1 MNHEPI
7 ALPGNDPWARH
18 SVPEWLRPEVAA
30 AARRVPTS
38 VLRVLG
44 KHFKGGFHRPS
55 LIVQR
60 LALQTQGFAWLPRFL
75 MDVLRDINET
85 APVVNALGLETL
97 RRELPS
103 LCAAA
108 GPGPVALA
116 LWLDRRPEWSALA
129 TPDLMSQ
136 PALDSGAPFR
146 AAWETFVRIHI
157 LAPTGM
163 ALPTMAEP
171 SEAHAL
177 TPEKAE
183 ELRRRVREAEQDLA
197 RERTARRD
205 EVRALNEKVAG
216 LNQRLADAA
225 AAMERSQAVLER
237 RIAEAIACDRLE
249 RMKPWMAR
257 AIAVEES
264 IEALD
269 GSQSL
274 EHVVARAR
282 AALHRQSASDPHA
295 ANVARLRDEVR
306 LLEAQRDEV
315 RLALEC
321 ALHRSPDLEEA
332 LRQLDR
338 ALVERRAIL
347 GEPPAPQPWIQDL
360 AVQVATAPAVEA
372 LAALQARIAA
382 MEGHGLLSPQAGDWL
397 RKRAAERRSVLDEP
411 NIGLSAPKAVK
422 LMDVIKGHAPG
433 RILVDACNWIGQSG
447 DALGVSRDPAQFAQS
462 LRRLEPWMRRLG
474 EAARL
479 ADIRFVMDGPRA
491 AHQTLGPTVRVEWTG
506 GQGENRADR
515 VIEGMLRVSDMS
527 MPTWVITRDTD
538 LGRRAREAGAVVEAP
553 EAFTR
558 RALAAGVKADTVVG
572 GGGGPRR

>member
-1 MNHEPI
+1 MNHEPTAI
-7 ALPGNDPWARH
+7 PGSDPWARQ

-30 AARRVPTS
+30 AAQRVPTS
-38 VLRVLG
+38 VLRALG
-44 KHFKGGFHRPS
+44 EHFKGGFHRPS

-75 MDVLRDINET
+75 VDVLRDINET

-116 LWLDRRPEWSALA
+116 LWLDRRPEWQALA
-129 TPDLMSQ
+129 TPDLLAK
-136 PALDSGAPFR
+136 PAPDPGAPSR
-146 AAWETFVRIHI
+146 AAWETFVRIYI

-163 ALPTMAEP
+163 AAPATPGPAG
-171 SEAHAL
+171 AHAL
-177 TPEKAE
+177 TGEKAE

-197 RERTARRD
+197 RERATRRD
-205 EVRALNEKVAG
+205 EVRALNETVAG

-225 AAMERSQAVLER
+225 AAMERSQAALER

-274 EHVVARAR
+274 EHVVERAR

-332 LRQLDR
+332 LRQLDG

-347 GEPPAPQPWIQDL
+347 DEPPAPQPWIQDL
-360 AVQVATAPAVEA
+360 AVQVATAPAVDA

-382 MEGHGLLSPQAGDWL
+382 MEGHGLLSPEAGDWL
-397 RKRAAERRSVLDEP
+397 RKRAAERRSALDEP
-411 NIGLSAPKAVK
+411 GLAPGAPKAVK
-422 LMDVIKGHAPG
+422 LMDVLQGSAPG
-433 RILVDACNWIGQSG
+433 RILVDACNWIGQCG
-447 DALGVSRDPAQFAQS
+447 DELGVSRDPAQFVQS
-462 LRRLEPWMRRLG
+462 LRRLEPWMRNLG
-474 EAARL
+474 KAARL
-479 ADIRFVMDGPRA
+479 ADIRFVMDGPHE
-491 AHQTLGPTVRVEWTG
+491 AHRTLGPTVRIDWSG
-506 GQGENRADR
+506 GQGEHRADR
-515 VIEGMLRVSDMS
+515 VIEGMLRVHDAS
-527 MPTWVITRDTD
+527 MPTWVITRDAD
-538 LGRRAREAGAVVEAP
+538 LGRRAREAGAVIEAP

-558 RALAAGVKADTVVG
+558 RALAAGIKADAVVG

>member
-1 MNHEPI
+1 MNHEPSTS
-7 ALPGNDPWARH
+7 PGGDPWARQN
-18 SVPEWLRPEVAA
+18 VPEWLRPEVVAA
-30 AARRVPTS
+30 TQRLPTS

-44 KHFKGGFHRPS
+44 KHFKGGFRDPA

-75 MDVLRDINET
+75 VDALRDIHPT

-97 RRELPS
+97 RRELPA

-129 TPDLMSQ
+129 TPDLMSK
-136 PALDSGAPFR
+136 PAPDPGASSR

-163 ALPTMAEP
+163 ALPTLAGP
-171 SEAHAL
+171 GEANVL
-177 TPEKAE
+177 TGEKAE

-205 EVRALNEKVAG
+205 EVRALNETVAG
-216 LNQRLADAA
+216 LNQRVADAA
-225 AAMERSQAVLER
+225 AAAERSQAAWER

-257 AIAVEES
+257 AIAVEEA
-264 IEALD
+264 IAGMEA
-269 GSQSL
+269 SQSL
-274 EHVVARAR
+274 EQVVAQSRL
-282 AALHRQSASDPHA
+282 ALQRQSASDRHA

-321 ALHRSPDLEEA
+321 ALHRCPDLEWA
-332 LRQLDR
+332 LRNLDG
-338 ALVERRAIL
+338 ALRERRAIL
-347 GEPPAPQPWIQDL
+347 GEPPAPQPWIHDL
-360 AVQVATAPAVEA
+360 AVQVATAPGVEA
-372 LAALQARIAA
+372 LANLQARIAA
-382 MEGHGLLSPQAGDWL
+382 MESHGLVPPEAGDWL
-397 RKRAAERRSVLDEP
+397 RRRVAERRSALDEP
-411 NIGLSAPKAVK
+411 GLAPGVPKAVR
-422 LMDVIKGHAPG
+422 LMDVIRGRAPG

-447 DALGVSRDPAQFAQS
+447 DELGVSRDPALFVQS
-462 LRRLEPWMRRLG
+462 LRKLEPWMRSLG
-474 EAARL
+474 KAARL
-479 ADIRFVMDGPRA
+479 ADIRFVMDGPHE
-491 AHQTLGPTVRVEWTG
+491 AHRTLGPTVRVDWSG
-506 GQGENRADR
+506 GHGENRADR
-515 VIEGMLRVSDMS
+515 VIEGMLRVPDAS
-527 MPTWVITRDTD
+527 MPTWVITRDAD
-538 LGRRAREAGAVVEAP
+538 LGRRAREAGALVEAP

-558 RALAAGVKADTVVG
+558 RAVAAGIVAVTVG
-572 GGGGPRR
+572 GAAVDPRR